1 MVIYLTGGGVC
12 IKIKFIKNTRFIFT
26 AFGGGIM
33 EKLARMNLLYDF
45 YGQLLTE
52 RQRRFVELYYAHDLS
67 LGEIA
72 EEFGVSRQA
81 VYDIL
86 KRSEQS
92 LTDYESKLG
101 LVFRHLHNCRLL
113 GEVLELLESGY
124 PDKLPEIK
132 MILKQVMATEEE

>member
-1 MVIYLTGGGVC
+1 
-12 IKIKFIKNTRFIFT
+12 
-26 AFGGGIM
+26 M
-33 EKLARMNLLYDF
+33 EKLALINLLYDF

-72 EEFGVSRQA
+72 EQFDVSRQA

-92 LTDYESKLG
+92 LTDYEEKLG
-101 LVFRHLHNCRLL
+101 LVARHINNRRLL
-113 GEVLELLESGY
+113 GTAMELLESGY
-124 PDKLPEIK
+124 PDKLPEVK
-132 MILKQVMATEEE
+132 SILSKIMATEEE